1 MTPPNR
7 VILITGCSSGIGRA
21 LALELHRRGQR
32 VIASARRIDSL
43 TGLERGVT
51 RITLDVNS
59 AESIADATA
68 EVLEREGRID
78 MLINNAGVANFGPL
92 AELPLAEV
100 RHVFETNVVG
110 PLALTQAVFPQ
121 MATRNSGF
129 IVNIGSM
136 VGVIGTPFTGAYSAS
151 KAAVHMMSD
160 VLRMELRPLGIHVIQ
175 VQPGAIR
182 SEVASKSAPRNN
194 RYASPQ
200 SFFRAVAD
208 QIEQRASLS
217 QDQPMPAEE
226 FARRLCPK
234 LLCARPPARVR
245 LGNGIAFLPI
255 LERLPKDTLG
265 AIFSKRFGL
274 SGLGKTSQQ

>member
-92 AELPLAEV
+92 AELPLA
-100 RHVFETNVVG
+100 
-110 PLALTQAVFPQ
+110 
-121 MATRNSGF
+121 
-129 IVNIGSM
+129 
-136 VGVIGTPFTGAYSAS
+136 
-151 KAAVHMMSD
+151 
-160 VLRMELRPLGIHVIQ
+160 
-175 VQPGAIR
+175 
-182 SEVASKSAPRNN
+182 
-194 RYASPQ
+194 
-200 SFFRAVAD
+200 
-208 QIEQRASLS
+208 
-217 QDQPMPAEE
+217 
-226 FARRLCPK
+226 
-234 LLCARPPARVR
+234 
-245 LGNGIAFLPI
+245 
-255 LERLPKDTLG
+255 
-265 AIFSKRFGL
+265 
-274 SGLGKTSQQ
+274 